1 MTAWQFCYY
10 DSTIIDGGEDDQY
23 GAKFMI
29 YRRSDPNSDR
39 YVPVAG
45 NIMTQLLAPDEVG
58 SNFSCKTVAATE
70 MFEIQ
75 ENDIVGACVWHQGNV
90 NPLYL
95 IGDTADDNANQKLYQ
110 YNRLNYEHCTG
121 TQIGN
126 VDTQHPRFRQTN
138 QWILHLHVITG
149 IN

>member
-1 MTAWQFCYY
+1 MTSWRFCYY
-10 DSTIIDGGEDDQY
+10 DSRIIDGGEDDQY

-45 NIMTQLLAPDEVG
+45 NIMTQLLAPNEVG

-75 ENDIVGACVWHQGNV
+75 ENDIVGACIWNQGNV
-90 NPLYL
+90 YPLYL
-95 IGDTADDNANQKLYQ
+95 IGDTTDVNANQKLYQ
-110 YNRLNYEHCTG
+110 YNRNNNEDCTR
-121 TQIGN
+121 TRIED
-126 VDTQHPRFRQTN
+126 VDTGRSDFQQRN
-138 QWILHLHVITG
+138 EWILHLHVITG